1 MIWRLAIA
9 CTAALVALVALPAAA
24 SAVNDPQ
31 LTNNKAE
38 LVAVGTTDLK
48 ATQVGTTGILATDG
62 TKLFEC
68 TTGTGTGTVVKN
80 SGGTVEGEL
89 SSVVIGGTGAKAAT
103 EPANEC
109 TSSVLGNISVTPVL
123 PVCLRSTPTMNN
135 DEMQMRGGKCSEAA
149 KNVEFI
155 IVSTTIGEC
164 KFSRATPMKAD
175 FTTTPEDARAT
186 IRATPEGSG
195 LSKTSGGFLCPSSV
209 MVEGTR
215 TLEDEAGNPLFV
227 S

>member
-1 MIWRLAIA
+1 MNWKLAFACSSAFIA
-9 CTAALVALVALPAAA
+9 LAVLPAAA

-38 LVAVGTTDLK
+38 LVAVGTGDLK
-48 ATQVGTTGILATDG
+48 ATQVGTTGIVSTEG
-62 TKLFEC
+62 TKLVEC
-68 TTGTGTGTVVKN
+68 TTGTGTGTVTKN
-80 SGGTVEGEL
+80 SGGTVEGEITSL
-89 SSVVIGGTGAKAAT
+89 VIGGTGPKAVS
-103 EPANEC
+103 EPAAEC
-109 TSSVLGNISVTPVL
+109 TGSLGNISITPIL

-135 DEMQMRGGKCSEAA
+135 DEMQLRGGKCSEAA
-149 KNVEFI
+149 KSVEFI

-164 KFSRATPMKAD
+164 KYSRATPLKAD

-186 IRATPEGSG
+186 IRKTPEGSG
-195 LSKTSGGFLCPSSV
+195 LSKAAGGILCPASV
-209 MVEGTR
+209 MMEGVR

>member
-1 MIWRLAIA
+1 M
-9 CTAALVALVALPAAA
+9 ALVVLPATA

-31 LTNNKAE
+31 LTNSGGG
-38 LVAVGTTDLK
+38 LVAVGTGDLK
-48 ATQVGTTGILATDG
+48 ATQVGTTGILTTEG

-68 TTGTGTGTVVKN
+68 TTGTGTGTVIKN

-89 SSVVIGGTGAKAAT
+89 TSVVIGGTGPKAAT

-135 DEMQMRGGKCSEAA
+135 DEMQMRGGKCSAEP
-149 KNVEFI
+149 KSLEFI

-164 KFSRATPMKAD
+164 KYGRATPMKAD

-186 IRATPEGSG
+186 IRSTPEGSG
-195 LSKTSGGFLCPSSV
+195 LSKTSGGFLCPTSV